1 MQISPDPI
9 NPINPNKRPL
19 RLGEVNLSWQD
30 FIFIVIAN
38 FSVILVIINSLLAHT
53 GFWCH
58 YPILVMFYGFV
69 ITCAA
74 LSGTAKKFLSKFRIG
89 VFTLNLILIIAS
101 LIHYFA
107 SGKTPSAL
115 VAYEWVLPIILTITL
130 IVMFATMFF
139 RTVTLLNLLLS
150 TTLMLPQVT
159 ALFITALISHGDG
172 KMFSTAAFI
181 LTVVNFALYI
191 MVIVNLSFLYFVKVK
206 NKINDSVRK

>member
-1 MQISPDPI
+1 MQITP
-9 NPINPNKRPL
+9 NPLNNNKRPL

-38 FSVILVIINSLLAHT
+38 LSVVLVIINALLANT

-58 YPILVMFYGFV
+58 YPILVLFYGYV

-89 VFTLNLILIIAS
+89 VFSLNLILTAAS
-101 LIHYFA
+101 LIHYFV
-107 SGKTPSAL
+107 SGKSYAL
-115 VAYEWVLPIILTITL
+115 IAYEWVLPIILTLTL
-130 IVMFATMFF
+130 IVMFGTMFF
-139 RTVTLLNLLLS
+139 KTVTLLNLLLS

-159 ALFITALISHGDG
+159 ALFITALISHGEG
-172 KMFSTAAFI
+172 KIFSTAAFI

-191 MVIVNLSFLYFVKVK
+191 W
-206 NKINDSVRK
+206 

>member
-1 MQISPDPI
+1 MQITP
-9 NPINPNKRPL
+9 NPLNNNKRPL

-38 FSVILVIINSLLAHT
+38 LSVVLVIINALLANT

-58 YPILVMFYGFV
+58 YPILVLFYGYV

-89 VFTLNLILIIAS
+89 VFSLNLILTAAS

-107 SGKTPSAL
+107 SGKSYAL
-115 VAYEWVLPIILTITL
+115 IAYEWVLPIILTLTL
-130 IVMFATMFF
+130 LVMFGTMFF
-139 RTVTLLNLLLS
+139 KTVTLLNLLLS

-159 ALFITALISHGDG
+159 ALFITALISHGEG
-172 KMFSTAAFI
+172 KIFSTAAFI

-206 NKINDSVRK
+206 NKINDAVSY